1 VLLSQRWEYLRDA
14 TGLEGLIRQSTP
26 WGWSSPAL
34 TYKARLLKICLVHE
48 GRRDKRLSSTFIV
61 RLYQSPEASSM
72 VPGQSAR

>member
-1 VLLSQRWEYLRDA
+1 MCFSAKGGSYLRDA

-48 GRRDKRLSSTFIV
+48 GRCDKRL
-61 RLYQSPEASSM
+61 
-72 VPGQSAR
+72 